1 MEEFHIDINNVTKKY
16 TEEAVDYI
24 RRKADQPFF
33 LFLAHS
39 MMHVPIYVS
48 DEFAGKSGAGI
59 YGDAVLEVDWSVGRI
74 METLRELGLDDNT
87 LVVLPV
93 ITVRGYR
100 KGHWEA
106 GLCLCVKVRPLPLK
120 VEYVCLASLIGKG
133 RLSRW

>member
-59 YGDAVLEVDWSVGRI
+59 YGD
-74 METLRELGLDDNT
+74 
-87 LVVLPV
+87 
-93 ITVRGYR
+93 
-100 KGHWEA
+100 
-106 GLCLCVKVRPLPLK
+106 
-120 VEYVCLASLIGKG
+120 
-133 RLSRW
+133 